1 MSTTL
6 QKVFGRWE
14 GGGWFTVNL
23 AFCFGP
29 KLWFWTWTKLNKTSF
44 DTLLKPLWKLLKRP
58 LKHPWNFTEKNFK
71 TSLGKPPKKISQKDH
86 LKKTFLDYH
95 RLVLSLAILN
105 YLWLSLSSIRVQVE
119 AQESKLSLDI
129 SVCLWLF
136 QAILGYPSYLYQVSG
151 CK

>member
-1 MSTTL
+1 MPCNMKHLQHFLETPLKHSESTL
-6 QKVFGRWE
+6 E
-14 GGGWFTVNL
+14 
-23 AFCFGP
+23 
-29 KLWFWTWTKLNKTSF
+29 TSNIYPWNIL

-151 CK
+151 SK